1 MAQHKHCAIL
11 QYRRNMSRNDK
22 NKIIK
27 QKDGSVVF
35 TVEKLG
41 NDLEGV
47 CYCFGSR
54 NLVKGALPGETVRCI
69 DPQVSGNITIYQL
82 AEVITPSEYRI
93 PSPCPYQDQC
103 GACTLSFV
111 TPEYQRKIKTDL
123 IRRRLNDY
131 RQKVEDIEFVDH
143 PIRNKLHLAFKQ
155 FDDRLGIGFF
165 SSESHKV
172 IDIPE
177 CLMHDKEGFGV
188 LRNALETWISR
199 FGVLTYNPRRQ
210 RGNLRF
216 AVVRMLGKSL
226 SITLTFYKKIENGLD
241 YLYALLKQYF
251 ESVSL
256 NVNINPNLSN
266 AVFRDT
272 PNYYLGDTKIH
283 SQIVGVN
290 FLYGAGD
297 FLQTNTEICAKIYSY
312 VAEYIKELSPSVI
325 VDAYSGIGITSV
337 LFARNVPKVI
347 SIEISDNAV
356 KTARETAELNGVNNI
371 EFIADDFSNA
381 LKNISVDCNSAIFVD
396 PPRAGLTKKVCNA
409 IISKGFDNIVYLSC
423 SPGSLV
429 EDIRVLS
436 KNYDVVKIKPY
447 DMFPMTDHVETLV
460 CLKRIR

>member
-1 MAQHKHCAIL
+1 MVKKGA
-11 QYRRNMSRNDK
+11 
-22 NKIIK
+22 NKMQK
-27 QKDGSVVF
+27 QRDGSVIF

-47 CYCFGSR
+47 FYCGGSR
-54 NLVKGALPGETVRCI
+54 NLVKGALPGETVRCV
-69 DPQVSGNITIYQL
+69 DPKMSGNITIYQL
-82 AEVITPSEYRI
+82 AEVITPSEHRI
-93 PSPCPYQDQC
+93 SSPCPYQDKC

-111 TPEYQRKIKTDL
+111 TPEYQRKLKTDL
-123 IRRRLNDY
+123 IKRRLNSY
-131 RQKVEDIEFVDH
+131 RDKVEDIEFVEH
-143 PIRNKLHLAFKQ
+143 SIRNKLHLAFKQ
-155 FDDRLGIGFF
+155 FDEKIGIGFF

-177 CLMHDKEGFGV
+177 CLMHDKESFV
-188 LRNALETWISR
+188 ALRNALEEWISR
-199 FGVLTYNPRRQ
+199 YKVLPYNPHRQ

-241 YLYALLKQYF
+241 FLYEALKQYF

-256 NVNINPNLSN
+256 NININSDLTN
-266 AVFRDT
+266 AVFKDS
-272 PNYYLGDTKIH
+272 PEYYLGDHKIH
-283 SQIVGVN
+283 SQIVGVD

-312 VAEYIKELSPSVI
+312 VSEYTKELSPSII

-337 LFARNVPKVI
+337 LFAKTAPKVV

-356 KTARETAELNGVNNI
+356 KTAQETAQLNGINNI

-381 LKNISVDCNSAIFVD
+381 LKNITVDGNSAIFVD
-396 PPRAGLTKKVCNA
+396 PPRAGLTKEVCNA

-423 SPGSLV
+423 NPSSLV
-429 EDIRVLS
+429 SDIEILS
-436 KNYDVVKIKPY
+436 KHYDIVKIKPY
-447 DMFPMTDHVETLV
+447 DMFPATDHVETLV
-460 CLKRIR
+460 CFTRQV